1 VLIQIQYFSQ
11 LRELGGPESVEIA
24 EGTTIEVLL
33 KRLFELSPGL
43 EFWNKHLLV
52 AAGTEWVQ
60 RDYLIKP
67 GDLISLMPPVQGG

>member
-11 LRELGGPESVEIA
+11 LRDLGGPESVELA

-60 RDYLIKP
+60 RDYLVKP

>member
-11 LRELGGPESVEIA
+11 LRDLGGPESLELA
-24 EGTTIEVLL
+24 EGTTVEVLL
-33 KRLFELSPGL
+33 KRLFELSPSL
-43 EFWNKHLLV
+43 ESWNKHLLI

-60 RDYLIKP
+60 RNYLVKP